1 MIAEPIVSFVIGKLG
16 DLLLHQGATLFE
28 VSGQVE
34 WLKGEFEWMQ
44 AFLKDADMEQND
56 ERVKKWVAAV
66 RDIAYKAE
74 DAIDNFILQIEQ
86 SRRRGSVDYTQSF
99 TSFVDEPSARHQ
111 LGKKIEEI
119 KSELVEIRHRRK
131 SYGIK
136 NLCRGEGSNSMR
148 SLREQRRT
156 SPLLEDT
163 EVVGF
168 QDDINT
174 LVARLI
180 GGDSRRC
187 VISIVGMGGLGK
199 TTLARK
205 VYNHDDVKKHFQGCA
220 WIYVSQEY
228 DARDLLQSTMRCFM
242 ILAEVHHKMN
252 VTQLKEELF
261 KHLEARRYFLVLDDM
276 WKTEA
281 WNALAAAFP
290 DRNNGSRVLLTTR
303 NKEVASFADARSYLH
318 ELQLLGEHE
327 SWKLFCKKTFV
338 EQDSSCPTNLEV
350 FGRKIVA
357 KCHGLPL
364 AVVVIG
370 GLLSRKARLPREWEK
385 SCFLHLGVYPE
396 DHEFSAS
403 KLIQL
408 WVAEEFVQSTGPE
421 TLEEA
426 AEDCLVEL
434 NQRSLIQIV
443 KGSSMGGVK
452 SCRIH
457 DLLRDLSISKAR
469 AENFLNGDT
478 NSLSPCKARRLF
490 VHHGISKYTS
500 LNQSNPCLRS
510 ILSLSL
516 DREEIG
522 KNQLDLLYRRFHLL
536 NVLHLH
542 GIRVDEFPTEIGT
555 LIHLRYLGLT
565 GCVTRLRRLPSSIAN
580 LCNLQTLEV
589 DSPNKMDIPSEI
601 WKMQQLRHVRVPGRI
616 KGEGPKAGEL
626 SCSSN
631 LQTLTSID
639 ADDWIQDCLGE
650 LINLRKLKIERIDF
664 SIHRK
669 RLFDSIPK
677 LVQLQSLT
685 LHGYRYGLIP
695 LPLISNLLHLYKLCL
710 RGGLAR
716 LPEFHEFSPNL
727 TKLTLEFSCLVQ
739 DPMMTLEKL
748 KNLRI
753 LRLLE
758 LSYLGRQMV
767 CSSQGFPQLESLDV
781 HNLLNLEGWRVEE
794 GAMSSLLHLNFFCC
808 RRLKMLPEG
817 LEYVTTLRKLNLHD
831 MPQCLIDRL
840 REDGGEDLH
849 KIHHIPSIHIKG
861 VIIQN

>member
-1 MIAEPIVSFVIGKLG
+1 MIAEAIVSFVIGKLG
-16 DLLLHQGATLFE
+16 DLLVRQGAALFE

-34 WLKGEFEWMQ
+34 WLKEELEWMK
-44 AFLKDADMEQND
+44 AFLKDADVEQND

-74 DAIDNFILQIEQ
+74 DVIDTFILQIEQ
-86 SRRRGSVDYTQSF
+86 SRRRGSVGYSQIF

-111 LGKKIEEI
+111 LGKKIKEI
-119 KSELVEIRHRRK
+119 KSELVQIRHRRK

-148 SLREQRRT
+148 KSLQEQRRT

-205 VYNHDDVKKHFQGCA
+205 VYNHDDVKNHFHGRA
-220 WIYVSQEY
+220 WIHVSQDY
-228 DARDLLQSTMRCFM
+228 DVRDLLHSIMRCFM
-242 ILAEVHHKMN
+242 ILTTEHHEMN
-252 VTQLKEELF
+252 ITKLKEELF
-261 KHLEARRYFLVLDDM
+261 KHLEARRYLLVLDDM

-281 WNALAAAFP
+281 WDDLAAAFP
-290 DRNNGSRVLLTTR
+290 DGNDGSRVLLTTR
-303 NKEVASFADARSYLH
+303 NKEVASSADVRSSLH
-318 ELQLLGEHE
+318 ELKLLGEDE
-327 SWKLFCKKTFV
+327 SWKLFCKRTFL
-338 EQDSSCPTNLEV
+338 EQYSSFPTNLEV

-385 SCFLHLGVYPE
+385 VLNSLSRQFVEDELKIGRILALSYEDLPHHLKLCFLYLGVFPE
-396 DHEFSAS
+396 DSEISAK

-408 WVAEEFVQSTGPE
+408 WVAEGFVQSRGAE
-421 TLEEA
+421 TFEEA

-808 RRLKMLPEG
+808 RRLKTDFRSAM
-817 LEYVTTLRKLNLHD
+817 
-831 MPQCLIDRL
+831 
-840 REDGGEDLH
+840 
-849 KIHHIPSIHIKG
+849 
-861 VIIQN
+861 